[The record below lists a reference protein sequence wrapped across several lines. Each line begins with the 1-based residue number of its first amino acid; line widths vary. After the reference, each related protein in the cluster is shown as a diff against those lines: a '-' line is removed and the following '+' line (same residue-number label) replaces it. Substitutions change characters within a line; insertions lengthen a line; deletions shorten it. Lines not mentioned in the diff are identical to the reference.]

1 MRLPRHPSDAHPVQ
15 HRPLGSGVR
24 GPPCYLSGMVP
35 FYDKDGITI
44 FCGRWEEVWP
54 TLGLKPSDVALCWA
68 DPPYGI
74 ALKTTGSKGRS
85 VNAKANDW
93 APVAGDEAPF
103 NPAHLLAF
111 PRSVLWGGNHYASR
125 LPDSPSWLVWDK
137 RDGAGSNDNADCEMA
152 WTNLGGPARLFHH
165 LWMGMITASERLPGG
180 GIPRLHPT
188 QKPVALC
195 EWGFKRAGLKRGDLV
210 FSPYLGSGPEVRA
223 ALNMGLRL
231 IGCELVEAY
240 CDAVVK
246 HRTGLAR
253 YVEGQA
259 PLF

>member
-1 MRLPRHPSDAHPVQ
+1 MT
-15 HRPLGSGVR
+15 
-24 GPPCYLSGMVP
+24 P

-44 FCGRWEEVWP
+44 FCARWEEVWP

-68 DPPYGI
+68 DPPYGVNER
-74 ALKTTGSKGRS
+74 TDRGSKGRS
-85 VNAKANDW
+85 RAATANDFP
-93 APVAGDEAPF
+93 AVAGDDKPF
-103 NPAHLLAF
+103 DPVPLLRF
-111 PRSVLWGGNHYASR
+111 HRSVLWGGNHYASR

-137 RDGAGSNDNADCEMA
+137 RAGLLENDNADAEVA
-152 WTNLGGPARLFHH
+152 WSNLGGPMRLFSY
-165 LWMGMITASERLPGG
+165 LWAGMCRASEKSTHG
-180 GIPRLHPT
+180 LHPT

-231 IGCELVEAY
+231 IGCELVPEY
-240 CDAVVK
+240 CEAVVK

-253 YVEGQA
+253 HVEGQA
-259 PLF
+259 SLF

>member
-1 MRLPRHPSDAHPVQ
+1 MT
-15 HRPLGSGVR
+15 
-24 GPPCYLSGMVP
+24 P
-35 FYDKDGITI
+35 FYDSGGITI
-44 FCGRWEEVWP
+44 FCGRWEDVWP

-68 DPPYGI
+68 DPPYGV
-74 ALKTTGSKGRS
+74 AERTDRLSKGRS
-85 VNAKANDW
+85 NATASLDF
-93 APVAGDEAPF
+93 APIAGDDEPFTPAP
-103 NPAHLLAF
+103 LLQF
-111 PRSVLWGGNHYASR
+111 PRAVLWGANHYASR
-125 LPDSPSWLVWDK
+125 LPDSASWWTWDK
-137 RDGAGSNDNADCEMA
+137 REGGTSDDNADCELA
-152 WTNLGGPARLFHH
+152 WTNLKGPARLFSF
-165 LWMGMITASERLPGG
+165 LWRGMIKAGERESRR
-180 GIPRLHPT
+180 IHPT

-195 EWGFKRAGLKRGDLV
+195 EWGFKRAGLKKGDLV

-231 IGCELVEAY
+231 IGCELVESY

>member
-1 MRLPRHPSDAHPVQ
+1 MT
-15 HRPLGSGVR
+15 
-24 GPPCYLSGMVP
+24 P
-35 FYDKDGITI
+35 FYDRDGVTI

-68 DPPYGI
+68 DPPYGVNERTDR
-74 ALKTTGSKGRS
+74 KSKGRS
-85 VNAKANDW
+85 NACEAYDFP
-93 APVAGDEAPF
+93 AVAGDDRPF
-103 NPAHLLAF
+103 DPAALLVF
-111 PRSVLWGGNHYASR
+111 PRLVTWGANHYANRMPVSAA
-125 LPDSPSWLVWDK
+125 WWWWDK
-137 RDGAGSNDNADCEMA
+137 REGITPNDNADGELA
-152 WTNLGGPARLFHH
+152 WTNLGGPARQFSFM
-165 LWMGMITASERLPGG
+165 WSGMVKAGEHNAMDRRI
-180 GIPRLHPT
+180 HPT

-231 IGCELVEAY
+231 IGCELVESY

-253 YVEGQA
+253 HVEGQV

>member
-1 MRLPRHPSDAHPVQ
+1 MK
-15 HRPLGSGVR
+15 
-24 GPPCYLSGMVP
+24 P
-35 FYDKDGITI
+35 FYENAATGVTI

-54 TLGLKPSDVALCWA
+54 TLCLKPSDVDLCWA

-74 ALKTTGSKGRS
+74 GVVERSDGRRKGNKPGPTWRP
-85 VNAKANDW
+85 VDGDARPFDP
-93 APVAGDEAPF
+93 AP
-103 NPAHLLAF
+103 LLAF
-111 PRSVLWGGNHYASR
+111 PRLVTWGANYYSDR
-125 LPDSPSWLVWDK
+125 LPASSAWWTWDK
-137 RDGAGSNDNADCEMA
+137 KCQPWECDQADGELA
-152 WTNLGGPARLFHH
+152 WTNLGGPPRIHRLN
-165 LWMGMITASERLPGG
+165 WIAGANEGSG
-180 GIPRLHPT
+180 PRIHPT

-231 IGCELVEAY
+231 IGCELVPEY
-240 CDAVVK
+240 CEAVVR

-259 PLF
+259 ALF